1 MTNARDRI
9 EPLARLV
16 GSMPGRDHAVELQ
29 ELCFQGSQLGAE
41 SHETGAC
48 NLGQSFVTC
57 IGDDIEQL
65 FNPMA
70 SDRCNN
76 AKLGKMGTDRVDHC
90 GLLANKQVPRAM
102 IGVNGVHLKTRLGD
116 VETDCLNCL
125 HVWLLSIVGALT
137 APTFMAEPSTAS
149 IADIRRRT

>member
-65 FNPMA
+65 FKTIA

-102 IGVNGVHLKTRLGD
+102 KH
-116 VETDCLNCL
+116 
-125 HVWLLSIVGALT
+125 
-137 APTFMAEPSTAS
+137 
-149 IADIRRRT
+149 

>member
-65 FNPMA
+65 FNTIA
-70 SDRCNN
+70 SERCNN

-90 GLLANKQVPRAM
+90 GVLANKQVPRAM
-102 IGVNGVHLKTRLGD
+102 NPASCWRFI
-116 VETDCLNCL
+116 
-125 HVWLLSIVGALT
+125 
-137 APTFMAEPSTAS
+137 ST
-149 IADIRRRT
+149 RRTVRATRSTCRITRRSTSRTYWRA

>member
-1 MTNARDRI
+1 MLGAIDLGIANDSKRACREQATQITVTLLADAAEPVLASPRMLLRHQANPARELSPGPKHFRIGNADNQRRCQPMTNAGDRV
-9 EPLARLV
+9 EPLASLV

-65 FNPMA
+65 FNTMA

-76 AKLGKMGTDRVDHC
+76 A
-90 GLLANKQVPRAM
+90 
-102 IGVNGVHLKTRLGD
+102 
-116 VETDCLNCL
+116 
-125 HVWLLSIVGALT
+125 
-137 APTFMAEPSTAS
+137 
-149 IADIRRRT
+149 

>member
-16 GSMPGRDHAVELQ
+16 GSMPGHDHAVELQ

-57 IGDDIEQL
+57 IGDDIEQCSIPL
-65 FNPMA
+65 RPTGATMPNSARWARIALITAVCWRINRCRVRTMA
-70 SDRCNN
+70 GRLEDTPNVRF
-76 AKLGKMGTDRVDHC
+76 G
-90 GLLANKQVPRAM
+90 PRAD
-102 IGVNGVHLKTRLGD
+102 IG
-116 VETDCLNCL
+116 
-125 HVWLLSIVGALT
+125 IVGCIS
-137 APTFMAEPSTAS
+137 PSRFAHQS
-149 IADIRRRT
+149 HHLRGA